1 MKYSRQII
9 WGLVLGLVVMGAWIM
24 PLDKVATEHVDAGLK
39 RALVSFATAR
49 ALNAVI
55 SVAQGTEIAATPAG
69 VGVQFSVGQILDPV
83 NDIVE
88 QFSQL
93 MLAASIA
100 FGIEK
105 ILISIGAYWMVSLV
119 ITAMAGMCAYYLFL
133 RRSLPPLLTKILAVL
148 IMIRFA
154 MPIAIIGS
162 DKMFHE
168 FMADDYAS
176 SQKSIETVSV
186 QLPSMNTIP
195 TPQTNEDKNIWE
207 KFKGWS
213 SQNLD
218 IRPQI
223 TALKQAAEKAT
234 EDTIRLMAIFLLQTL
249 VLPLLLVWILWA
261 IIKGA
266 VISPMY
272 ILQPAKAG

>member
-1 MKYSRQII
+1 MKYSRQVV
-9 WGLVLGLVVMGAWIM
+9 WSFVLGLIVIGAWIM

-83 NDIVE
+83 NNIVE
-88 QFSQL
+88 QFAQL

-119 ITAMAGMCAYYLFL
+119 ITAMAGMCAYFIF
-133 RRSLPPLLTKILAVL
+133 RQRPLPTLLTKILAVL

-154 MPIAIIGS
+154 MPLAIIGS

-168 FMADDYAS
+168 FMAEDYAS
-176 SQKSIETVSV
+176 SQKGIETVSG
-186 QLPSMNTIP
+186 QLPAMNNPPSQVT
-195 TPQTNEDKNIWE
+195 EDKGTWD
-207 KFKGWS
+207 KLKGWTA
-213 SQNLD
+213 QHLD
-218 IRPQI
+218 VRPQL
-223 TALKQAAEKAT
+223 TALTQAAEKAI
-234 EDTIRLMAIFLLQTL
+234 EHTINLMVIFLLQTL
-249 VLPLLLVWILWA
+249 VLPLLLVWILWRFV
-261 IIKGA
+261 KGVVA
-266 VISPMY
+266 
-272 ILQPAKAG
+272 LPAQVPQLTRSG